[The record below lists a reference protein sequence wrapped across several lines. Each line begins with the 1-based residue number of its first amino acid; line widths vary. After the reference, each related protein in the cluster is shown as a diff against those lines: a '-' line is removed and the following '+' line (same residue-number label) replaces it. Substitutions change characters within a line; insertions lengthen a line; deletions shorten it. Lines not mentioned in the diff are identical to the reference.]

1 MKASSLTHFKRR
13 LTLFRTGFLSVM
25 LSMSLMACSSDNEPT
40 TEPDNPEYPSAGTD
54 YSGLHSFI
62 ASSTAAND
70 YCKSIIITD
79 GNKFLLKTIGGNTIS
94 VDKGGTPYILL
105 NSDGSLLAEG
115 NELSGKNAPALTLS
129 SVPSAAKTADGYLT
143 IDDRELPVKAGD
155 GLLCVV
161 NTRKYIHFCFAEG
174 TESLPSDM
182 LGYYNPPLPEHPDHL
197 NILFIGNSFTQDATE
212 HLPAM
217 LTASG
222 ITGVDMTR
230 LYHGGYTLPEY
241 NTNFNKN
248 NICAERT
255 ATAGST
261 QWSSNET
268 LDDCPA
274 TAIARKVWDVV
285 VIQEHTG
292 RAEGWD
298 YPGTLAP
305 AVIGLLDK
313 IYKLQPDHRPTVI
326 YLLAQTYS
334 TGSSVLASYFN
345 NNRTTMFKTITS
357 TARNLMADTGID
369 MVISSAAMI
378 ENLRT
383 SSLMGENSLQLTR
396 DTYHLD
402 YGISRYAAAC
412 AVFETIIT
420 PTLGNRVAD
429 CPYRYD
435 VSNTESG
442 KYTTPVTDANAP
454 VAQEAAHQAV
464 EHPFAI
470 TPVKL

>member
-1 MKASSLTHFKRR
+1 MKKSALTRLRHSLTIHG
-13 LTLFRTGFLSVM
+13 TGFLSLM
-25 LSMSLMACSSDNEPT
+25 LTLLLMSCSSDDTPT
-40 TEPDNPEYPSAGTD
+40 TEPENPEFPTTVTD
-54 YSGLHSFI
+54 YTELRSFI
-62 ASSTAAND
+62 TSSTTAND
-70 YCKSIIITD
+70 YCKSIIVTD
-79 GNKFLLKTIGGNTIS
+79 MNKFLLKTISGKIIT
-94 VDKGGTPYILL
+94 VDKGATPYILL
-105 NSDGSLLAEG
+105 NADGSLLADG
-115 NELSGKNAPALTLS
+115 NTVSAKNAPELTLS
-129 SVPSAAKTADGYLT
+129 AIPSAARNAEGYLT
-143 IDDRELPVKAGD
+143 VNGQELPVKAGST
-155 GLLCVV
+155 LLCVV
-161 NTRKYIHFCFAEG
+161 NCRKYIHFCFTDG

-182 LGYYNPPLPEHPDHL
+182 FGYYNPPLPEHPDHL

-222 ITGVDMTR
+222 ITQVDMTR

-248 NICAERT
+248 NVCAERT

-261 QWSSNET
+261 KWSSNET
-268 LDDCPA
+268 QDDCPV
-274 TAIARKVWDVV
+274 TAIARKVWDVI

-292 RAEGWD
+292 RVEGWD

-305 AVIGLLDK
+305 AVFGLLDK
-313 IYKLQPDHRPTVI
+313 IYKLQPDRRPTVI

-334 TGSSVLASYFN
+334 TGSSVLASNFN
-345 NNRTTMFKTITS
+345 NNRATMFKTITT
-357 TARNLMADTGID
+357 TAGNLMADTGID

-383 SSLMGENSLQLTR
+383 SSLMDGNPLQLTR
-396 DTYHLD
+396 DSYHLD

-420 PTLGNRVAD
+420 PTLGNRVTD

-442 KYTTPVTDANAP
+442 KYTTAVTDANAP

-464 EHPFAI
+464 LHPFVI
-470 TPVKL
+470 TPVTL

>member
-1 MKASSLTHFKRR
+1 MKTSSLTQLKRS
-13 LTLFRTGFLSVM
+13 LTLYRTGLLSVF
-25 LSMSLMACSSDNEPT
+25 LAISITACSSDDDPATRPE
-40 TEPDNPEYPSAGTD
+40 NPSTPSADID
-54 YSGLHSFI
+54 YSGLRSFI

-70 YCKSIIITD
+70 YCKSIILTA
-79 GNKFLLKTIGGNTIS
+79 GNQFLIKSTGGRSLAI
-94 VDKGGTPYILL
+94 DKGSTPYILL
-105 NSDGSLLAEG
+105 KTDRSLLAEG
-115 NELSGKNAPALTLS
+115 NEVSGKSAPDLTFS
-129 SVPSAAKTADGYLT
+129 SVPSAGTTSEGYLT
-143 IDDRELPVKAGD
+143 IDGQELPVKAGD
-155 GLLCVV
+155 ELLCVV

-182 LGYYNPPLPEHPDHL
+182 LGYYNPPLPERPDHL

-248 NICAERT
+248 NVCAERT

-261 QWSSNET
+261 QWSGNET

-274 TAIARKVWDVV
+274 AAIARKVWDVV

-292 RAEGWD
+292 RSEGWD

-305 AVIGLLDK
+305 AVLGLLDK
-313 IYKLQPDHRPTVI
+313 IFKLQPDRRPTVI

-334 TGSSVLASYFN
+334 TGSSVLAGSFS
-345 NNRTTMFKTITS
+345 NNRATMFRTITS

-383 SSLMGENSLQLTR
+383 SSLMNENPLQLTR
-396 DTYHLD
+396 DSYHLD

-420 PTLGNRVAD
+420 PTFGNRTAD

-435 VSNTESG
+435 VSNTETG

-454 VAQEAAHQAV
+454 IAQEAAHQAV

-470 TPVKL
+470 TPVNL

>member
-1 MKASSLTHFKRR
+1 MKTSALKQLRHCLT
-13 LTLFRTGFLSVM
+13 TYCVGFLFITLA
-25 LSMSLMACSSDNEPT
+25 LSLAACSSDDDPAPGPEN
-40 TEPDNPEYPSAGTD
+40 PDTPSANIDYTD
-54 YSGLHSFI
+54 LRSFI
-62 ASSTAAND
+62 TSSTAAND
-70 YCKSIIITD
+70 YCKSIIVTD
-79 GNKFLLKTIGGNTIS
+79 GNKFMLKSVSGNSLT
-94 VDKGGTPYILL
+94 VDKGSTPYILL
-105 NSDGSLLAEG
+105 NTDGSLLAEG
-115 NELSGKNAPALTLS
+115 NEISSKNAPDLTFS
-129 SVPSAAKTADGYLT
+129 SVPAAGKTTEGYLT
-143 IDDRELPVKAGD
+143 IDGKELQIKAGSN
-155 GLLCVV
+155 LLCVV
-161 NTRKYIHFCFAEG
+161 NTRKYIHFCFTDG
-174 TESLPSDM
+174 TASLPSDM
-182 LGYYNPPLPEHPDHL
+182 FGYYNPPLPEHPDHL

-222 ITGVDMTR
+222 ITSVDMTR

-241 NTNFNKN
+241 NTNFSKN

-261 QWSSNET
+261 AWSDNET
-268 LDDCPA
+268 LNDSPA
-274 TAIARKVWDVV
+274 TAIGRKVWDVV

-292 RAEGWD
+292 RTEGWE

-305 AVIGLLDK
+305 AVYGLLDK

-334 TGSSVLASYFN
+334 TGSTVLSTSFN
-345 NNRTTMFKTITS
+345 NNRAVMFRTITS
-357 TARNLMADTGID
+357 VAKNLMADTGID

-383 SSLMGENSLQLTR
+383 SSLIGDNSLQFTR

-402 YGISRYAAAC
+402 FGISRYAAAC

-435 VSNTESG
+435 ESSTEAN

-454 VAQEAAHQAV
+454 IAQEAAHQAV

-470 TPVKL
+470 TPISL